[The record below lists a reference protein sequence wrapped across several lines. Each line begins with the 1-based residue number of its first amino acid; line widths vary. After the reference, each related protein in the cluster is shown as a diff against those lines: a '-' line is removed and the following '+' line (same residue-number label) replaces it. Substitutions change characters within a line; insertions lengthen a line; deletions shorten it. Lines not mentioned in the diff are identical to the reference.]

1 MACIEW
7 NDDYNVG
14 IEKFD
19 QQHQRIVALI
29 NQIHDAS
36 ESGQQRQALM
46 TVFNSLAGY
55 TKTHFAEEER
65 LMQKHGYAFLEKHK
79 AEHQRLNQELAELY
93 RKFFTSNTP
102 LALELFD
109 LLNRWLFVHI
119 LSEDKQYSA
128 FFAGKD
134 LN

>member
-1 MACIEW
+1 MACMEW
-7 NDDYNVG
+7 NEDYNVG
-14 IEKFD
+14 VEKFD

-36 ESGQQRQALM
+36 ETGQERQVLM
-46 TVFNSLAGY
+46 NVFNTLAGY

-65 LMQKHGYAFLEKHK
+65 LMTKYEYPFLEKHK
-79 AEHQRLNQELAELY
+79 MEHQRLNLELAELY
-93 RKFFTSNTP
+93 RKFFTSNKP
-102 LALELFD
+102 LTQELFD

-119 LSEDKQYSA
+119 LSEDKQYSL

-134 LN
+134 VD